1 MDGLIGPRLMDA
13 SQAIRDR
20 TGAVRDTLGPMG
32 FCEHCEG
39 QRFDRARVLRLLRTT
54 RRTLD
59 KGGSADEALR
69 AAIEAVRAL
78 DIPHMERFDEIVDGE
93 IIH

>member
-1 MDGLIGPRLMDA
+1 
-13 SQAIRDR
+13 
-20 TGAVRDTLGPMG
+20 MG

-59 KGGSADEALR
+59 KGSSAEEALR
-69 AAIEAVRAL
+69 AVIEAVRVL

>member
-1 MDGLIGPRLMDA
+1 
-13 SQAIRDR
+13 
-20 TGAVRDTLGPMG
+20 MG

-54 RRTLD
+54 RRELEA
-59 KGGSADEALR
+59 GCSGSEALR
-69 AAIEAVRAL
+69 KVIEAVRTL
-78 DIPHMERFDEIVDGE
+78 DIPHMERFDEIADGE